1 MTQYL
6 PFFSLSIIRY
16 AQITATQAD
25 TVPIASKKCCQS
37 VIGGTGQRPHSISA
51 PPNNR
56 YSSISAIQSNNGY
69 FKRCNQK
76 TNHVR
81 TIHLTPHSD
90 NDIVPLPCNVKIS
103 PLLPP
108 YKTPCSPI

>member
-16 AQITATQAD
+16 AQITTTQAD

-69 FKRCNQK
+69 FKRRNQK

-81 TIHLTPHSD
+81 TIHLTHIPTTILYHFHAM
-90 NDIVPLPCNVKIS
+90 LK
-103 PLLPP
+103 
-108 YKTPCSPI
+108 

>member
-1 MTQYL
+1 G
-6 PFFSLSIIRY
+6 
-16 AQITATQAD
+16 
-25 TVPIASKKCCQS
+25 KKCCQS

-56 YSSISAIQSNNGY
+56 YSNISAIQSNNGY

-90 NDIVPLPCNVKIS
+90 NDIVPLPCNVKI
-103 PLLPP
+103 
-108 YKTPCSPI
+108 

>member
-6 PFFSLSIIRY
+6 PLFSLSIIRY

-37 VIGGTGQRPHSISA
+37 VIGGTGQWLHSISA

-76 TNHVR
+76 TNHVH
-81 TIHLTPHSD
+81 TVYL
-90 NDIVPLPCNVKIS
+90 PLFRQRYCTASVQ
-103 PLLPP
+103 
-108 YKTPCSPI
+108 C